1 MNLFSLFS
9 NTLPEKPKVWAIT
22 NGHPG
27 NTAQI
32 VGLAEALGWDYE
44 IKDLRFSRRAK
55 IRRYFM
61 ISYLFPLFGLD
72 RKSSSPI
79 GPPWPDV
86 VIGVGR
92 SIAPVTNWIGRQSVG
107 ATRTIHLGRGGGP
120 SINCYDAVITPL
132 HCQMP
137 SDDRRYEI
145 SLPINPVSKRQLSE
159 AQSQWPD
166 LLEGMPKPVVLL
178 LVGGDASH
186 FRLDAKHAGNM
197 AKNVLIWAENSG
209 GSVVAVTS
217 RRTSRAATM
226 ALEPVFQSPHRLHCW
241 QPYQKENPYYAFL
254 AQADILVVTGESES
268 MLAEAASTDKPL
280 YIYPVPEIS
289 TSNLIANF
297 KKYYIRHANAHFSKI
312 NKRSCGVRMVDA
324 ACAWFMRLGGLIPG
338 RDMNILHNA
347 LYSSG
352 RAYPFG
358 DPLVTGACQPLRE
371 AADVARWIKNEIT
384 TF

>member
-1 MNLFSLFS
+1 LVALLS
-9 NTLPEKPKVWAIT
+9 NTLSTKPVVWAIT

-27 NTAQI
+27 NTVQI

-44 IKDLRFSRRAK
+44 IKELRFSRRAK

-72 RKSSSPI
+72 RKRSSPLE
-79 GPPWPDV
+79 PPWPDV

-92 SIAPVTNWIGRQSVG
+92 STAPVTSWIGRRSAG

-120 SINCYDAVITPL
+120 FINAYDAVITPL

-137 SDDRRYEI
+137 SDNRRYEI
-145 SLPINPVSKRQLSE
+145 LLPLNPVSDSQLSE
-159 AQSQWPD
+159 AQSQWPG
-166 LLEGMPKPVVLL
+166 LLEGMPRPVVLL

-186 FRLDAKHAGNM
+186 FRLDANYARDM
-197 AKNVLIWAENSG
+197 AKNVLTWAENSG
-209 GSVVAVTS
+209 GSMVAVTS
-217 RRTSRAATM
+217 RRTSKSAIQ
-226 ALEPVFQSPHRLHCW
+226 ALASVCKPPHRLHRW
-241 QPYQKENPYYAFL
+241 EPNQKENPYYAFL

-280 YIYPVPEIS
+280 YIYPIPEVS
-289 TSNLIANF
+289 TSVLRARF
-297 KKYYIRHANAHFSKI
+297 KKFYTRHANAHFSKT
-312 NKRSCGVRMVDA
+312 NNRSFGARLVDA

-338 RDMNILHNA
+338 RDMNILHKA
-347 LYSSG
+347 LYASG

-358 DPLVTGACQPLRE
+358 EPLVTGTYQSLRE
-371 AADVARWIKNEIT
+371 AEVVAKWIQNVIT
-384 TF
+384 TC